1 MGGTSNQSSE
11 FHSTESFDEPDWRLV
26 VPSDDTGEL
35 AGLHVL
41 VEIDGPVATLTLN
54 RPDKRNAVRMSM
66 WAAIEAHVSGLAKNS
81 DVRILVVRGAGEH
94 FCAGADISELTNGPG
109 GEYARV
115 NWAAEEALANFP
127 GPTIAMIRGNC
138 VGGGV
143 SIATACDLRFAS
155 HDAVFGITPSK
166 LGIVYPTNALERAT
180 RVMGASATKHLMY
193 SGELIDAQRAL
204 RIGLVDEVHS
214 EAELEQR
221 VQEYVEALLVR
232 SALTQVASKAM
243 IDEVIREGRVKPAST
258 LHWETEMDRSGE
270 VREGVA
276 AFLAK
281 RAPRWPWKR
290 S

>member
-1 MGGTSNQSSE
+1 MAA
-11 FHSTESFDEPDWRLV
+11 DE
-26 VPSDDTGEL
+26 TGEL
-35 AGLHVL
+35 ANMNVL
-41 VEIDGPVATLTLN
+41 VSVDGPVATLTLN

-66 WAAIEAHVSGLAKNS
+66 WAAINAHITALVE
-81 DVRILVVRGAGEH
+81 DPEIRILVVKGAGDH

-115 NWAAEEALANFP
+115 NWNAEEALANFP

-143 SIATACDLRFAS
+143 SIATACDIRIAS
-155 HDAVFGITPSK
+155 TDSIFGITPAK
-166 LGIVYPTNALERAT
+166 LGIVYPTNALERAV
-180 RVMGASATKHLMY
+180 RLLGASATKHLMY
-193 SGELIDAQRAL
+193 SGELIDANRAA
-204 RIGLVDEVHS
+204 RIGLIDELLDP
-214 EAELEQR
+214 AELEGR
-221 VQEYVEALLVR
+221 VAQLVTTLVER

-243 IDEVIREGRVKPAST
+243 IDEVTRDGRVKPATT
-258 LHWETEMDRSGE
+258 LHWETEMDKSGE

-281 RAPRWPWKR
+281 RPVRWPWKR

>member
-1 MGGTSNQSSE
+1 MAA
-11 FHSTESFDEPDWRLV
+11 DE
-26 VPSDDTGEL
+26 TGEL
-35 AGLHVL
+35 ANMNVL
-41 VEIDGPVATLTLN
+41 VSVDGPVATLTLN

-66 WAAIEAHVSGLAKNS
+66 WAAINAHITALVE
-81 DVRILVVRGAGEH
+81 DPEIRILVVKGAGDH

-115 NWAAEEALANFP
+115 NWNAEEALANFP

-143 SIATACDLRFAS
+143 SIATACDIRIAS
-155 HDAVFGITPSK
+155 TDSIFGITPAK
-166 LGIVYPTNALERAT
+166 LGIVYPTNALERAV
-180 RVMGASATKHLMY
+180 RLLGASATKHLMY
-193 SGELIDAQRAL
+193 SGELIDANRAA
-204 RIGLVDEVHS
+204 RIGLIDELLDP
-214 EAELEQR
+214 AELEGR
-221 VQEYVEALLVR
+221 VAQLVTTLVER

-243 IDEVIREGRVKPAST
+243 IDEVRRDGRVKPATT
-258 LHWETEMDRSGE
+258 LHWETEMDKSGE

-281 RAPRWPWKR
+281 RPVRWPWKR

>member
-1 MGGTSNQSSE
+1 MAA
-11 FHSTESFDEPDWRLV
+11 DE
-26 VPSDDTGEL
+26 TGEL
-35 AGLHVL
+35 ANMNVL
-41 VEIDGPVATLTLN
+41 VSVNGPVATLTLN

-66 WAAIEAHVSGLAKNS
+66 WAAINAHVTALTEDP
-81 DVRILVVRGAGEH
+81 DVRILVVKGAGDH

-115 NWAAEEALANFP
+115 NWNAEEALANFP

-143 SIATACDLRFAS
+143 SIATACDIRIAS
-155 HDAVFGITPSK
+155 TDSIFGITPAK
-166 LGIVYPTNALERAT
+166 LGIVYPTNALERAV
-180 RVMGASATKHLMY
+180 RLLGASATKHLMY

-204 RIGLVDEVHS
+204 RIGLIDELLEPDALEDRVMQF
-214 EAELEQR
+214 AETL
-221 VQEYVEALLVR
+221 VER

-243 IDEVIREGRVKPAST
+243 IDEVVRDGRVKPATT
-258 LHWETEMDRSGE
+258 LYWETEMDKSGE

-281 RAPRWPWKR
+281 RPVRWPWKR

>member
-1 MGGTSNQSSE
+1 MAA
-11 FHSTESFDEPDWRLV
+11 DE
-26 VPSDDTGEL
+26 TGEL
-35 AGLHVL
+35 ANMNVL
-41 VEIDGPVATLTLN
+41 VSVDGPVATLTLN

-66 WAAIEAHVSGLAKNS
+66 WAAINAHITALIE
-81 DVRILVVRGAGEH
+81 DPEVRILVVKGAGDH

-115 NWAAEEALANFP
+115 NWNAEEALANFP

-143 SIATACDLRFAS
+143 SIATACDIRIAS
-155 HDAVFGITPSK
+155 TDSIFGITPAK
-166 LGIVYPTNALERAT
+166 LGIVYPTNALERAV
-180 RVMGASATKHLMY
+180 RLLGASATKHLMY
-193 SGELIDAQRAL
+193 SGELIDANRAA
-204 RIGLVDEVHS
+204 RIGLIDELLDP
-214 EAELEQR
+214 AELEGR
-221 VQEYVEALLVR
+221 VAQLVTTLVER

-243 IDEVIREGRVKPAST
+243 IDEVTRDGRVKPATT
-258 LHWETEMDRSGE
+258 LHWETEMDKSGE

-281 RAPRWPWKR
+281 RPVRWPWKR

>member
-1 MGGTSNQSSE
+1 
-11 FHSTESFDEPDWRLV
+11 
-26 VPSDDTGEL
+26 
-35 AGLHVL
+35 
-41 VEIDGPVATLTLN
+41 LN

-66 WAAIEAHVSGLAKNS
+66 WAAINAHVTALTE
-81 DVRILVVRGAGEH
+81 DPEVRILVVKGAGDH

-115 NWAAEEALANFP
+115 NWNAEEALANFP

-143 SIATACDLRFAS
+143 SIATACDIRIAS
-155 HDAVFGITPSK
+155 TDSIFGITPAK
-166 LGIVYPTNALERAT
+166 LGIVYPTNALERAV
-180 RVMGASATKHLMY
+180 RLLGASATKHLMY

-204 RIGLVDEVHS
+204 RIGLIDEL
-214 EAELEQR
+214 LEPDALEDR
-221 VQEYVEALLVR
+221 VMQFVETLVER

-243 IDEVIREGRVKPAST
+243 IDEVVRDGRVKPATT
-258 LHWETEMDRSGE
+258 LYWETEMDKSGE

-281 RAPRWPWKR
+281 RPVRWPWKR